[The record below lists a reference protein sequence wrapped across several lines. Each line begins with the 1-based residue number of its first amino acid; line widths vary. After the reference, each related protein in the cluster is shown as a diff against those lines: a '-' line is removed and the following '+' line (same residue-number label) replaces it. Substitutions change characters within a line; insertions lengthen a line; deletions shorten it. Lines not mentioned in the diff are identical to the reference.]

1 MFTVILEDK
10 SGKELLRFSRIGNE
24 SYLLRQGR
32 DFPLLSQ
39 LDSSSY
45 DVFSGEQAGQ
55 LHKELLSLLGSLR
68 DANERQHV
76 QDLAQLAL
84 RAANVA
90 GSRITVTPFSKPE

>member
-1 MFTVILEDK
+1 MLTVILEDK

-24 SYLLRQGR
+24 RYLLREGA

-45 DVFSGEQAGQ
+45 DVFSQTQAGQ
-55 LHKELLSLLGSLR
+55 LHKELLSVLSSLR
-68 DANERQHV
+68 DGGERQHV

-90 GSRITVTPFSKPE
+90 GARITVTPFTKPE